1 MKKIIILF
9 VSILIVSCSKESEPT
24 MYTLTVTSNPTEGGT
39 ISPSGGE
46 YEDGTVLTIRVTPN
60 TNYEFDR
67 WSGSVS
73 GGETSLSITMDGN
86 KSIVG
91 NFVLSDTD
99 GDGVTDDVDTCPNTP
114 SGQTVD
120 SNGCSDSQI
129 DTDGDGVND
138 DVDTCPD
145 TPSGET
151 VDENGCSDSQKDTDG
166 DGVNDDVDT
175 CPNTPSGESVD
186 ENGCIPNPLYLD
198 SNGITIKSYEWGEV
212 GDTGEVNGVLYTIV
226 DRPMLLQMKN
236 NNEDVSVVCTTKI
249 TDMRMV
255 FGSVG
260 YEVNGDISTWDV
272 SNVTIMDDMFSYSNF
287 NGDISNWDV
296 SNVYTMWSIFSQS
309 QFNGD
314 ISNWDVSNVT
324 NMSFMFLRTPFNGD
338 ISNWDVSSVTRMSS
352 MFDGSQFNGD
362 ISNWNVSN
370 VTLMDW
376 MFRDTPFN
384 GDISNWDVSSVR
396 QMREM
401 FRNNT
406 SFNYDLSGWNVSNVS
421 FCENFSSNTPQ
432 WTLPKPNFTNCT
444 P

>member
-46 YEDGTVLTIRVTPN
+46 YEDGKDVTIRVTPN

-138 DVDTCPD
+138 DVDTCP
-145 TPSGET
+145 
-151 VDENGCSDSQKDTDG
+151 
-166 DGVNDDVDT
+166 
-175 CPNTPSGESVD
+175 NTPSGESVD

-198 SNGITIKSYEWGEV
+198 SNGIPLNLT
-212 GDTGEVNGVLYTIV
+212 NGVKLEILV
-226 DRPMLLQMKN
+226 K
-236 NNEDVSVVCTTKI
+236 
-249 TDMRMV
+249 
-255 FGSVG
+255 
-260 YEVNGDISTWDV
+260 
-272 SNVTIMDDMFSYSNF
+272 
-287 NGDISNWDV
+287 
-296 SNVYTMWSIFSQS
+296 
-309 QFNGD
+309 
-314 ISNWDVSNVT
+314 
-324 NMSFMFLRTPFNGD
+324 
-338 ISNWDVSSVTRMSS
+338 
-352 MFDGSQFNGD
+352 
-362 ISNWNVSN
+362 
-370 VTLMDW
+370 
-376 MFRDTPFN
+376 
-384 GDISNWDVSSVR
+384 
-396 QMREM
+396 
-401 FRNNT
+401 
-406 SFNYDLSGWNVSNVS
+406 
-421 FCENFSSNTPQ
+421 
-432 WTLPKPNFTNCT
+432 
-444 P
+444 